1 MTGCDTDLAPGVS
14 LRTLTG
20 GASVNEE
27 LDQGHA
33 ALEAGDWQGARQ
45 AFAAMLADTET
56 AQALE
61 GLSWAAWWLED
72 AGTCLEARERAY
84 RLYREHGDLRG
95 AARMAVWLSD
105 DYEVFR
111 GDSAVAN
118 GWLRRSQR
126 LLEDLEPG
134 PEHAWMVGLRAYGA
148 LVAAD
153 TVTARRLSSEAQE
166 LGRAHGVADLELLGL
181 AIEGAAFVDEGQI
194 DKGMSRLDE
203 AATGALAGECKELA
217 GAAYTCCLV
226 VSACDRVRDIGRA
239 AQWCHKIEDYSR
251 RMGIRFVHGSCQAYY
266 ASVLVWSGDW
276 KTAERQLEA
285 AVGELTDTRPAWY
298 RAAVVRLAELRR
310 RQGRL
315 AEAEDLFRQVEFDP
329 LARLGLAEI
338 RFDRGDLGTARTLLE
353 QALRSIPPEPLT
365 ARIRPVERVRPL
377 ELMIRVDVAAGQF
390 QDAEEHLHALRELV
404 AALPITWPHAAARFA
419 EGTVAAAVGDLA
431 RARQYLGSAV
441 ELFAASGAPFETAR
455 TRLEL
460 ATVLQAS
467 DRSDAA
473 AHEATA
479 AERSFAKLGAASEH
493 ARAVRFLEQLGVCPA
508 RRVAPGPLTT
518 RQLEVL
524 ELIAKGHS
532 DRQIARELVVS
543 EHTVHRHVANIL
555 TRFGCS
561 SRSAAV
567 AEAAHLGLL
576 DQSG

>member
-1 MTGCDTDLAPGVS
+1 M
-14 LRTLTG
+14 
-20 GASVNEE
+20 NEE

-33 ALEAGDWQGARQ
+33 ALEAGDWQRARQ
-45 AFAAMLADTET
+45 AFAATLAETET

-61 GLSWAAWWLED
+61 GLSWAAWWLEE
-72 AGTCLEARERAY
+72 AGTCLEARERAHQ
-84 RLYREHGDLRG
+84 LYREHGDLRG

-126 LLEDLEPG
+126 LLDDLEPG
-134 PEHAWMVGLRAYGA
+134 PEHAWLIGLRAYTA
-148 LVAAD
+148 LDSAD
-153 TVTARRLSSEAQE
+153 TATAKRLSAEAQE

-181 AIEGAAFVDEGQI
+181 AIEGAALVDEGQI

-226 VSACDRVRDIGRA
+226 VSACDRVRDIDRA
-239 AQWCHKIEDYSR
+239 VQWCRKIEDYSR

-276 KTAERQLEA
+276 KTAERELEA
-285 AVGELTDTRPAWY
+285 AVSELTGARPGWY

-315 AEAEDLFRQVEFDP
+315 AEAEELFRQMEFDA

-338 RFDRGDLGTARTLLE
+338 RFERGELGTARTLLE

-365 ARIRPVERVRPL
+365 SRIRPVERVRPL
-377 ELMIRVDVAAGQF
+377 EVMVRVEVAAGAVPA
-390 QDAEEHLHALRELV
+390 AEEHLRALHELV
-404 AALPITWPHAAARFA
+404 AALPLTWPQAAARVA
-419 EGTVAAAVGDLA
+419 EGTIAAAVGDLA
-431 RARQYLGSAV
+431 RARQHLGGAV

-460 ATVLQAS
+460 ARVLEAS
-467 DRSDAA
+467 DRGDAA
-473 AHEATA
+473 VHEATA
-479 AERSFAKLGAASEH
+479 AERSFAELGAASEH
-493 ARAVRFLEQLGVCPA
+493 ARAVRFLEQLGVHPA
-508 RRVAPGPLTT
+508 KKGASGPLTP

-524 ELIAKGHS
+524 ELIARGRS
-532 DRQIARELVVS
+532 DRQIARQLILS

-555 TRFGCS
+555 TKFNCS

-567 AEAAHLGLL
+567 AAAAQLGLL
-576 DQSG
+576 DRVE

>member
-1 MTGCDTDLAPGVS
+1 MG
-14 LRTLTG
+14 
-20 GASVNEE
+20 EE
-27 LDQGHA
+27 LERGRA
-33 ALEAGDWQGARQ
+33 ALEAGDWQCARQ
-45 AFAAMLADTET
+45 AFAATLTETET

-72 AGTCLEARERAY
+72 IGTCLEARERAY

-118 GWLRRSQR
+118 GWLRRSER

-134 PEHAWMVGLRAYGA
+134 PEHAWLIGLRAYSA
-148 LVAAD
+148 LDAAD
-153 TVTARRLSSEAQE
+153 TATARRLGSEAQE
-166 LGRAHGVADLELLGL
+166 LGRVHGVADLELLGL
-181 AIEGAAFVDEGQI
+181 AIEGAALVDEGQI

-203 AATGALAGECKELA
+203 AATGALAGECKQLA

-226 VSACDRVRDIGRA
+226 VSACDRVRDIDRA
-239 AQWCHKIEDYSR
+239 AQWCRMIEDYSR

-266 ASVLVWSGDW
+266 ASVLVWCGDW
-276 KTAERQLEA
+276 ETAERELEA
-285 AVGELTDTRPAWY
+285 AVGELTDARPGWY
-298 RAAVVRLAELRR
+298 RSAVVRLAELRR

-315 AEAEDLFRQVEFDP
+315 VEAEQLFRQMEFDP

-338 RFDRGDLGTARTLLE
+338 LFERGDLGSARTLLE
-353 QALRSIPPEPLT
+353 QALWSIPPEPLT
-365 ARIRPVERVRPL
+365 PRIRPVERVRPL
-377 ELMIRVDVAAGQF
+377 QLMVRVDVAAGDL
-390 QDAEEHLHALRELV
+390 QDAQEHLHALRELV
-404 AALPITWPHAAARFA
+404 VALPITWTQATASFA
-419 EGTVAAAVGDLA
+419 GGVVAAAMGDLA
-431 RARQYLGSAV
+431 RARQLLGSAV
-441 ELFAASGAPFETAR
+441 ELFAASRAPFETAR

-460 ATVLQAS
+460 AGVLQAS
-467 DRSDAA
+467 KRSDAA
-473 AHEATA
+473 AHEAA
-479 AERSFAKLGAASEH
+479 AAQRSFAELGAASEH
-493 ARAVRFLEQLGVCPA
+493 ARAVRFLQQLSIRQA
-508 RRVAPGPLTT
+508 RRVAPGPLTR

-532 DRQIARELVVS
+532 DRQIAGELVVS

-576 DQSG
+576 DQLD